1 MAYMEAVGRRVK
13 ADVKCGLAF
22 VNHVPDFFFIGH
34 LGNQAPGNE
43 FFVNFHVTSPFPS
56 MKLFI
61 FPIVSR
67 TKPQLKARWHTGP
80 DEKTAKTPRGIHHG

>member
-1 MAYMEAVGRRVK
+1 RRSVK
-13 ADVKCGLAF
+13 VTLFSEK
-22 VNHVPDFFFIGH
+22 HIKIFFKKFLTYH
-34 LGNQAPGNE
+34 QNA
-43 FFVNFHVTSPFPS
+43 FPS